1 MKDIYCLAI
10 ESSCDETSMSIIKNG
25 SEEINTVVVT
35 QIDIHKKFGGVVPEI
50 ASRSHIESITIVLDE
65 LLEKSEMKMEDI
77 DIIGVTYGPGLI
89 GSLLIGVECAKTI
102 SLVTGKPLVPVH
114 HIAGHIYAN
123 NLNERLSFPLI
134 ALVVSGGH
142 TDLVYMKEDYS
153 FERIGSTLDDAVG
166 EAYDKVAKILGL
178 DYPGGPI
185 VDKLAKIGKDTYNLP
200 SPLDDKSYNF
210 SFSGIKSAVLNL
222 VHNEKQR
229 GNVIR
234 VEDMCASF
242 QNRAVSI
249 LTKKT
254 RNALREYGVKNLIV
268 AGGVAANKA
277 LRERLTNMAEE
288 ENVKISIPE
297 FRYCTDN
304 AAMIGAAA
312 YYAYQKGII
321 ANLDLNAKAI
331 DSLYKGTNLVK

>member
-1 MKDIYCLAI
+1 MKDLYCLAI

-25 SEEINTVVVT
+25 IEEINTVVVT

-65 LLEKSEMKMEDI
+65 LLKNSNMKMDDI
-77 DIIGVTYGPGLI
+77 DFIGVTYGPGLI

-123 NLNERLSFPLI
+123 NLKERLEFPLI
-134 ALVVSGGH
+134 SLVVSGGH

-185 VDKLAKIGKDTYNLP
+185 VDRNAKLGNDTYNLP
-200 SPLDDKSYNF
+200 YPLNDDSYNF
-210 SFSGIKSAVLNL
+210 SFSGIKSAVVNL

-229 GNVIR
+229 GNEIR
-234 VEDMCASF
+234 INDMCCSF
-242 QNRAVSI
+242 QMRVVSI

-254 RNALREYGVKNLIV
+254 LKALKEYNVNNLIV
-268 AGGVAANKA
+268 AGGVAANKG
-277 LRERLTNMAEE
+277 LRESLTKMCLENDIKLSFPELRL
-288 ENVKISIPE
+288 
-297 FRYCTDN
+297 CTDN

-312 YYAYQKGII
+312 YYAYKKGIR
-321 ANLDLNAKAI
+321 ADLTLNAKAI
-331 DSLYKGTNLVK
+331 DSLYKGFE

>member
-1 MKDIYCLAI
+1 MDLYCLAI

-25 SEEINTVVVT
+25 TKEISTVVVT

-65 LLEKSEMKMEDI
+65 LLEKASMTMEDI
-77 DIIGVTYGPGLI
+77 DFIGVTYGPGLI

-102 SLVTGKPLVPVH
+102 ALVTGKPLVPVH

-123 NLNERLSFPLI
+123 NLQERLTFPLI

-185 VDKLAKIGKDTYNLP
+185 VDKLAKEGTDTYNLP
-200 SPLDDKSYNF
+200 YPLNDDSYNF
-210 SFSGIKSAVLNL
+210 SFSGIKSAVVNL

-229 GNVIR
+229 GNEIR
-234 VEDMCASF
+234 VNDMCCSF
-242 QNRAVSI
+242 QDRVVSI

-254 RNALREYGVKNLIV
+254 LKALKEYNVSNLIV
-268 AGGVAANKA
+268 AGGVAANKG
-277 LRERLTNMAEE
+277 LRESLTKMCE
-288 ENVKISIPE
+288 ENNIKLSFPE
-297 FRYCTDN
+297 FRLCTDN
-304 AAMIGAAA
+304 AAMIGVAA
-312 YYAYQKGII
+312 YYAYQKGIR
-321 ANLDLNAKAI
+321 ADLTLNAKAI
-331 DSLYKGTNLVK
+331 DSLYKGTE